1 MNIVNKYPLFLVF
14 VITLMLISCRK
25 PVPQLPSNKITD
37 ENNPELAM
45 REMNKIMTQRE
56 DSAIQVLVNKQPV
69 KYSKTRSG
77 VWYNILQKTTAD
89 SLKTDS
95 TVTFSYKMYDLNGQ
109 PIKEEKKTIKF
120 GKKEVPTGLEEGL
133 KMMRKGETIRLI
145 VPWYLAYGI
154 SGNEGIAPYTSLIYE
169 VKNEK

>member
-56 DSAIQVLVNKQPV
+56 D
-69 KYSKTRSG
+69 
-77 VWYNILQKTTAD
+77 
-89 SLKTDS
+89 
-95 TVTFSYKMYDLNGQ
+95 
-109 PIKEEKKTIKF
+109 
-120 GKKEVPTGLEEGL
+120 
-133 KMMRKGETIRLI
+133 
-145 VPWYLAYGI
+145 
-154 SGNEGIAPYTSLIYE
+154 
-169 VKNEK
+169 